1 MDSKP
6 ADPPHGAA
14 GPVTKGP
21 VTVTRGPITVSPRA
35 HRADTIGA
43 AEVSN
48 ALTKFAVV
56 LLSSIN
62 AVLWE
67 VYTEAPVMAAIW
79 AAIAVWFIVWMF
91 RDARNR

>member
-6 ADPPHGAA
+6 ADPSDTAA
-14 GPVTKGP
+14 GPVTKAPHSGAAQP
-21 VTVTRGPITVSPRA
+21 

-43 AEVSN
+43 GDVGN
-48 ALTKFAVV
+48 VLTKFAVV

-67 VYTEAPVMAAIW
+67 VYTEAPVMAAVW
-79 AAIAVWFIVWMF
+79 AAIAVWFVIWIV
-91 RDARNR
+91 RDRNR

>member
-6 ADPPHGAA
+6 ADPPRDAA
-14 GPVTKGP
+14 GPVTRGP
-21 VTVTRGPITVSPRA
+21 VTISPQV
-35 HRADTIGA
+35 HRADTIDA

-48 ALTKFAVV
+48 VLTKFAVV

-67 VYTEAPVMAAIW
+67 VYTEAPVMAAVW
-79 AAIAVWFIVWMF
+79 AGIAVWFIIWLI
-91 RDARNR
+91 REARNR

>member
-6 ADPPHGAA
+6 ADPPDDAT
-14 GPVTKGP
+14 GPVTRGP
-21 VTVTRGPITVSPRA
+21 VTVSPQA

-43 AEVSN
+43 TEVGN
-48 ALTKFAVV
+48 VLTRFAVV

-67 VYTEAPVMAAIW
+67 VYTEAPVMAAVW
-79 AAIAVWFIVWMF
+79 AGIAVWFVIWMV

>member
-6 ADPPHGAA
+6 ADPAADAA
-14 GPVTKGP
+14 GPVTRGP
-21 VTVTRGPITVSPRA
+21 VTVTP
-35 HRADTIGA
+35 HRADTVGA
-43 AEVSN
+43 AEVGN
-48 ALTKFAVV
+48 VLTRFAVV

-67 VYTEAPVMAAIW
+67 VYTEAPVMAAVW
-79 AAIAVWFIVWMF
+79 AAIAVWFIIWII

>member
-6 ADPPHGAA
+6 ANPAADAA
-14 GPVTKGP
+14 GPVTELGL
-21 VTVTRGPITVSPRA
+21 VTVTP
-35 HRADTIGA
+35 HRADTVGA
-43 AEVSN
+43 AEVGN
-48 ALTKFAVV
+48 VLTRFAVV

-67 VYTEAPVMAAIW
+67 VYTEAPVMAAVW
-79 AAIAVWFIVWMF
+79 AAIAVWFIIWII

>member
-6 ADPPHGAA
+6 ANPADGAA
-14 GPVTKGP
+14 GPVT
-21 VTVTRGPITVSPRA
+21 RGPATVSPRA

-79 AAIAVWFIVWMF
+79 AAIAVWFIVWMV